1 MQQKLTSSRSREI
14 DRAILAVRL
23 GVFAGAMEYKVKL
36 VGVLQDQTWFIN
48 STQFGY
54 LFSTNAEMLDLL
66 SFCHLWAMLLELGAA
81 SAGVAVCSVWVVV
94 VE

>member
-1 MQQKLTSSRSREI
+1 
-14 DRAILAVRL
+14 
-23 GVFAGAMEYKVKL
+23 MEYKVKL
-36 VGVLQDQTWFIN
+36 VGVLQDQTWFIY